1 MVTLQHVIAAV
12 EEMQYFGRCLD
23 GGGTHDAPLG
33 PQQSKVEEIFAALV
47 EASQAA
53 EPEAEVGGGK
63 GKGKGKGAAV
73 PEAAA
78 ESAPAPRVNSADF
91 WRVASGH
98 GFAAPEPGTTTGVA
112 PHVLRWACL
121 ADDAMQ
127 DLVHDL
133 FDEANRLQS
142 GAMELDV
149 DDPRFKERQLRA
161 AHAAQKANRLAK
173 QLEERVGE
181 QKQ

>member
-1 MVTLQHVIAAV
+1 MIGVNVVAFEEPSFSGERTVSELEHDTNPIGVRALPTLLCRDEQ
-12 EEMQYFGRCLD
+12 L
-23 GGGTHDAPLG
+23 
-33 PQQSKVEEIFAALV
+33 LV
-47 EASQAA
+47 VRNARA
-53 EPEAEVGGGK
+53 
-63 GKGKGKGAAV
+63 
-73 PEAAA
+73 
-78 ESAPAPRVNSADF
+78 
-91 WRVASGH
+91 
-98 GFAAPEPGTTTGVA
+98 
-112 PHVLRWACL
+112 RWACL

-161 AHAAQKANRLAK
+161 ADAAQKANRLAK